1 MIQQMEIF
9 VERELALTVAN
20 QFPIAVIRASNWLGK
35 NRRDASLQSDG
46 TILHPLVNEVSV
58 DKYLGNSEPYFYL
71 FILFKREICCQI
83 QKKSFSK
90 TSYQWKRRRATKF
103 SFFTYIPQKL
113 MAFSYKNIFIMFLR
127 ILMHIYLIHYY
138 W

>member
-20 QFPIAVIRASNWLGK
+20 QFPIVVIRASNWLGK

-71 FILFKREICCQI
+71 FILFNREICCQI
-83 QKKSFSK
+83 QKKVFPRQAISENVGELHPEKVFI
-90 TSYQWKRRRATKF
+90 SYAHSAETNGIVLLKYF
-103 SFFTYIPQKL
+103 YNVS
-113 MAFSYKNIFIMFLR
+113 
-127 ILMHIYLIHYY
+127 
-138 W
+138 